1 MKEEYFTTIATN
13 IENVLLKHHETVTSV
28 CFEGEGIS
36 FHYSG
41 VPLGYEALK
50 EIEALVL
57 SDNFDEDGFNK
68 FIPFGMNGEY
78 TLTISVPNVKIAS

>member
-1 MKEEYFTTIATN
+1 MENYRKDIK
-13 IENVLLKHHETVTSV
+13 NVLEKHGETIISAY
-28 CFEGEGIS
+28 FEGNDIC
-36 FHYSG
+36 FRYTG

-57 SDNFDEDGFNK
+57 SNDNFDEDGFNK

-78 TLTISVPNVKIAS
+78 TLTISVPNAKIA